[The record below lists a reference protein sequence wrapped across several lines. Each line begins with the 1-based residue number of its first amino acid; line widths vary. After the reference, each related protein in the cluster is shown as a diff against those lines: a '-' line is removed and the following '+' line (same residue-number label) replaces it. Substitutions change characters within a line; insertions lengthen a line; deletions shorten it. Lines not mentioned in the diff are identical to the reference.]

1 MNERHFIDEE
11 ARKARER
18 RINKGWVAYILIGFL
33 FVLMGIAATF
43 KFITTATINAPKW
56 KEVAKHQFPPP
67 QLSSPVRGNIYSDIG
82 TPLAISVPRYDARI
96 DFQAGGFISEKGH
109 SDSIFMA
116 DVDSFAIVL
125 SNVLKDRSV
134 AAYKRSLMDGYNKRN
149 RAHRLIGREIS
160 HIELNEIKKAQYLR
174 NRGPNTTGFYTVQY
188 IRRVRP
194 YDNLASRT
202 VGGLMTDPDS
212 LGITHGN
219 SGLELRFDSLLCGK
233 PGLDRIVRVPPRFER
248 VPIHPAVNGMDVYTT
263 INVDIQD
270 ITEQALRKEV
280 EASEA
285 AWGTAIVME
294 VKTGAIKALSN
305 LDRSSNGGYYY
316 ESTNHALA
324 DLIEPGSTFKVIS
337 MAAALETGKISPEDT
352 VDVGN
357 GLYHY
362 ARGLTIRDWN
372 ASRGGYG
379 KLTRYEV
386 IYNSSNVGTALSV
399 LQAYGQENRQG
410 YLDQLNKM
418 NVFDQIDFEIPG
430 TTQAIFK
437 QDVST
442 WTNST
447 MPWSSYGY
455 EVLMP
460 PIYTL
465 RFYNAIAN
473 NGVMMEPYLVSEVSS
488 KNGKAAYKRKPEVI
502 NKKILS
508 NETLEVIKKMLR
520 GVVEEGT
527 AKKIN
532 SPFIKIAGKTGTA
545 NISTGGGY
553 SGRANVTFCGYFPSD
568 NPIYSCIVV
577 VGRPNVNSSGIPARV
592 LKEIAEKT
600 VANKQ
605 TTPLKSVLPDSL
617 ATFTMNQAAGNRKA
631 IKQATKIS
639 GVDSK
644 LHGRSAD
651 WVKREVTEGGY
662 TLVATTPQEDVM
674 PDLIGMSAMD
684 AVFLAEKV
692 GLKVNLQGHGG
703 LVQQQSRNAGSK
715 ISRGQEVILTLK

>member
-1 MNERHFIDEE
+1 MSEKHIIDEE

-18 RINKGWVAYILIGFL
+18 RINKGWIAYVLIGFM
-33 FVLMGIAATF
+33 FVIMGASAIF
-43 KFITTATINAPKW
+43 KFLTTATINAPKW
-56 KEVAKHQFPPP
+56 NEVAKHQFPPP
-67 QLSSPVRGNIYSDIG
+67 QLSIPVRGNIYSDIG

-96 DFQAGGFISEKGH
+96 DFQAGGFTSARGH
-109 SDSIFMA
+109 SDSIFIA
-116 DVDSFAIVL
+116 DVDSFAITL

-134 AAYKRSLMDGYNKRN
+134 AAYKQSLMQGYNKKN
-149 RAHRLIGREIS
+149 RAHRLINREIT
-160 HIELNEIKKAQYLR
+160 HIELNEIKKTRYLR
-174 NRGPNTTGFYTVQY
+174 NRGPNTTGFYTVQH

-219 SGLELRFDSLLCGK
+219 SGLELRFDTLLCGR
-233 PGLDRIVRVPPRFER
+233 PGLDRMVRVPPRFER
-248 VPIHPAVNGMDVYTT
+248 VPIHPAIDGMDVFTT

-280 EASEA
+280 EQSNA

-305 LDRSSNGGYYY
+305 LDRSSNGAYYY

-324 DLIEPGSTFKVIS
+324 DLIEPGSTFKIIS

-357 GLYHY
+357 GLYRY
-362 ARGLTIRDWN
+362 ARGLVIKDWN
-372 ASRGGYG
+372 ASKGGYG

-399 LQAYGQENRQG
+399 LEAYGQDNKQG

-418 NVFDQIDFEIPG
+418 NVFDQINFEIPG

-442 WTNST
+442 WTTST

-473 NGVMMEPYLVSEVSS
+473 NGVMMEPYLVSEVSN
-488 KNGKAAYKRKPEVI
+488 KNGKAAYKRKPEVK

-508 NETLEVIKKMLR
+508 DKTLEIVKKMLR

-532 SPFIKIAGKTGTA
+532 SPYIKIAGKTGTA
-545 NISTGGGY
+545 NISSGGGY
-553 SGRANVTFCGYFPSD
+553 SGKANVTFCGYFPAD

-592 LKEIAEKT
+592 LMEIAEKT
-600 VANKQ
+600 VANRQ
-605 TTPLKSVLPDSL
+605 STPLKTITADSL
-617 ATFTMNQAAGNRKA
+617 AVFNMNHAAGNRKA
-631 IKQATKIS
+631 IKQASKIS
-639 GVDSK
+639 GVDINVR
-644 LHGRSAD
+644 GRNAD
-651 WVKREVTEGGY
+651 WLKMEASQEGH
-662 TLVATTPQEDVM
+662 TFVATTPQDDVM
-674 PDLIGMSAMD
+674 PDLVGMSAMD
-684 AVFLAEKV
+684 AIFLAEKA

-703 LVQQQSRNAGSK
+703 LIQHQSRNAGSK